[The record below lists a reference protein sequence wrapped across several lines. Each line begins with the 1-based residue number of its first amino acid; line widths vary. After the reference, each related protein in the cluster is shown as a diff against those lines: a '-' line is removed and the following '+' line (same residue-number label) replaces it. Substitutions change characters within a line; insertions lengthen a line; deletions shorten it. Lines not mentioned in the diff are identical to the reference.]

1 MQKFL
6 QKLEGVSQALL
17 DPLSYLTAAGLL
29 LVVGALLTSGP
40 LRQLLPVLNWTPIRL
55 AGGLLYNSMMV
66 IINNLSIFLCVGI
79 AAART
84 RTEKQEA
91 ALLALMA
98 YLVFLTANHTT
109 LEILGRLAES
119 DGLTGLAA
127 TGQTSILGIQ
137 VMDTGVTGGILLG
150 FAAAKIF
157 DRTCETQ
164 FTGLVTQVYS
174 GLRWSFLCITAFAA
188 AFGMAVCFVWPPLQ
202 EGIRAM
208 TGWIAAS
215 GHAGIFLYGFLE
227 RLLIP
232 TGLHHLIYMPFQFS
246 ALGGSMTVGSVTYT
260 GAYMVT
266 MAEYSYGLPLTDDI
280 VWMYTGF
287 TKTFG
292 YLGIAAAF
300 ILTAKRSAGSAR
312 LRPSC
317 RWRSQRRWRPSPN
330 RSISCS
336 ASSRPCCGCSMRP
349 LQAASW
355 SC

>member
-1 MQKFL
+1 
-6 QKLEGVSQALL
+6 
-17 DPLSYLTAAGLL
+17 
-29 LVVGALLTSGP
+29 
-40 LRQLLPVLNWTPIRL
+40 
-55 AGGLLYNSMMV
+55 
-66 IINNLSIFLCVGI
+66 
-79 AAART
+79 
-84 RTEKQEA
+84 
-91 ALLALMA
+91 
-98 YLVFLTANHTT
+98 
-109 LEILGRLAES
+109 
-119 DGLTGLAA
+119 
-127 TGQTSILGIQ
+127 
-137 VMDTGVTGGILLG
+137 
-150 FAAAKIF
+150 
-157 DRTCETQ
+157 
-164 FTGLVTQVYS
+164 
-174 GLRWSFLCITAFAA
+174 
-188 AFGMAVCFVWPPLQ
+188 
-202 EGIRAM
+202 M

-260 GAYMVT
+260 GAYTVT
-266 MAEYSYGLPLTDDI
+266 MAEYSYGLPLTDDV

-300 ILTAKRSAGSAR
+300 ILTAKKERRKRTA
-312 LRPSC
+312 RPSC
-317 RWRSQRRWRPSPN
+317 PRRSQRRWRPSPN